1 MIVSLYKIKKKKNR
15 ISNHK
20 QRRFTR
26 PKNFNNK
33 NKEITKFALSQNPN
47 FKYNSLAKIHLH
59 LNSIYIYIHAHPILS
74 AFLVSFLPRRR
85 TTSVKMDWLVPNNPL
100 SFLSK
105 IDIHEIEIH
114 GANVKVSVVDNPAVA
129 VAKINGLKSYLQNV
143 QRHVVGLDYTVIPGE
158 TLLLCVETHCLII
171 QLESLDCVPNTL
183 K

>member
-1 MIVSLYKIKKKKNR
+1 
-15 ISNHK
+15 
-20 QRRFTR
+20 
-26 PKNFNNK
+26 
-33 NKEITKFALSQNPN
+33 
-47 FKYNSLAKIHLH
+47 
-59 LNSIYIYIHAHPILS
+59 
-74 AFLVSFLPRRR
+74 
-85 TTSVKMDWLVPNNPL
+85 MDWLVPNNPL